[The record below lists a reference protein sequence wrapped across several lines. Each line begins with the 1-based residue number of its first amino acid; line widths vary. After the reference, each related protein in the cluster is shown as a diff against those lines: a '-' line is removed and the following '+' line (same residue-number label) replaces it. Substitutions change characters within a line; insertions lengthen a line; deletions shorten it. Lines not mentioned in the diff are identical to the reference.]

1 MKILYLCSEAYPF
14 VKTGGLADVMYALPR
29 KMRGLGH
36 EISLFLPKYD
46 LIPKIYT
53 DKMKYVN
60 SIQIH
65 DEIYNLY
72 TLVQDGINYYFI
84 ENRTFFERGHIY
96 GDLDEDVQY
105 TNFCE
110 AILKFLIKLG
120 LEFDVIHCNDC
131 LLYTSPSPRD

>member
-46 LIPKIYT
+46 LIPKVYK

-60 SIQIH
+60 SIQVH
-65 DEIYNLY
+65 DEIYNL
-72 TLVQDGINYYFI
+72 
-84 ENRTFFERGHIY
+84 
-96 GDLDEDVQY
+96 
-105 TNFCE
+105 
-110 AILKFLIKLG
+110 
-120 LEFDVIHCNDC
+120 
-131 LLYTSPSPRD
+131 